1 MHKKLWFKIHWIL
14 GVVAGVF
21 LLLIGVSGAILSFQ
35 KEITRFINQDSFYI
49 TVPENKARL
58 STTELLNNFQ
68 TKFPEAK
75 ISGITFSS
83 DVESTSIIS
92 VESKDKNARGGKRYY
107 VNPYDGEI
115 LPDVKGN
122 EFFTFIRMFHRW
134 FALEGDLRAIG
145 KQVVAISTICLII
158 LSITG
163 LIIYWPRVKRSFFK
177 SFTFSFKHNGRAFLS
192 TMHSVVGMWVLIF
205 YLLASLTGLYW
216 SYDWYRAMLYNI
228 AGVEQ
233 PVRKMPQ
240 PNQQQ
245 AQMNQQN
252 MQKMQGEKS
261 QNNRP
266 EKATN
271 ENDEDEAQTQK
282 GQRPDRVN
290 NEQKIQGDR
299 GQNSDNQVREIPKP
313 NFENHEKAVLLFN
326 NFVQRAYSNA
336 SVTFPQKGTVYKFNY
351 LDVNA
356 THFRETNSLEV
367 DINTEK
373 MIKHDRFE
381 NLGLNE
387 QLLKSILP
395 LHSGEYF
402 GIIGQ
407 TLMFISCLLMILF
420 TVTGYMLYIN
430 RHKKKNSKTQKQK
443 I

>member
-1 MHKKLWFKIHWIL
+1 MHKKIWFKIHWIL

-35 KEITRFINQDSFYI
+35 KEITKFINQDSFYI

-83 DVESTSIIS
+83 DVESSSIIS

-192 TMHSVVGMWVLIF
+192 TMHSAVGMWVLIF

-216 SYDWYRAMLYNI
+216 SYDWYNTMLYKI
-228 AGVEQ
+228 AGVEK
-233 PVRKMPQ
+233 PVR
-240 PNQQQ
+240 NQQQ
-245 AQMNQQN
+245 PNQQN
-252 MQKMQGEKS
+252 MQKMQAEKS
-261 QNNRP
+261 QNN
-266 EKATN
+266 T
-271 ENDEDEAQTQK
+271 AQKEQKTQT
-282 GQRPDRVN
+282 DRV
-290 NEQKIQGDR
+290 
-299 GQNSDNQVREIPKP
+299 QNSENQVREMPKV
-313 NFENHEKAVLLFN
+313 NFEDYEKAVLLFN
-326 NFVQRAYSNA
+326 NFVQRAYTNA
-336 SVTFPQKGTVYKFNY
+336 SVTFPQKGTVYKFTY
-351 LDVNA
+351 LDENA
-356 THFRETNSLEV
+356 IHFREINSLEV
-367 DINTEK
+367 DISTQK
-373 MIKHDRFE
+373 MVKHDRFE

-387 QLLKSILP
+387 QLLKSIFP

-430 RHKKKNSKTQKQK
+430 RHKKKNSKTQKIK
-443 I
+443 S

>member
-35 KEITRFINQDSFYI
+35 KEITKFINQDSFYI

-83 DVESTSIIS
+83 DVESSSIIS

-192 TMHSVVGMWVLIF
+192 TMHSAVGMWVLIF

-240 PNQQQ
+240 PNQQN
-245 AQMNQQN
+245 A
-252 MQKMQGEKS
+252 QKMQAEKS
-261 QNNRP
+261 QNN
-266 EKATN
+266 T
-271 ENDEDEAQTQK
+271 AQKEQKTQI
-282 GQRPDRVN
+282 DRV
-290 NEQKIQGDR
+290 
-299 GQNSDNQVREIPKP
+299 QNSENQVKEMPKA
-313 NFENHEKAVLLFN
+313 NFEDYEKAVLLFN
-326 NFVQRAYSNA
+326 NFVQRAYTNA
-336 SVTFPQKGTVYKFNY
+336 SVTFPQKGTVYKFTY
-351 LDVNA
+351 LDENA
-356 THFRETNSLEV
+356 THFREINSLEV
-367 DINTEK
+367 DISTQK
-373 MIKHDRFE
+373 MVKHDRFE

-387 QLLKSILP
+387 QLLKSIFP

-407 TLMFISCLLMILF
+407 TLMFIACLLMILF
-420 TVTGYMLYIN
+420 TVTGYMLFIN
-430 RHKKKNSKTQKQK
+430 RHKKKNSKTQKIK
-443 I
+443 S

>member
-1 MHKKLWFKIHWIL
+1 MK
-14 GVVAGVF
+14 
-21 LLLIGVSGAILSFQ
+21 
-35 KEITRFINQDSFYI
+35 N
-49 TVPENKARL
+49 
-58 STTELLNNFQ
+58 LLNEL
-68 TKFPEAK
+68 KK
-75 ISGITFSS
+75 
-83 DVESTSIIS
+83 
-92 VESKDKNARGGKRYY
+92 
-107 VNPYDGEI
+107 
-115 LPDVKGN
+115 
-122 EFFTFIRMFHRW
+122 
-134 FALEGDLRAIG
+134 
-145 KQVVAISTICLII
+145 
-158 LSITG
+158 
-163 LIIYWPRVKRSFFK
+163 
-177 SFTFSFKHNGRAFLS
+177 
-192 TMHSVVGMWVLIF
+192 
-205 YLLASLTGLYW
+205 
-216 SYDWYRAMLYNI
+216 
-228 AGVEQ
+228 
-233 PVRKMPQ
+233 
-240 PNQQQ
+240 
-245 AQMNQQN
+245 NQQN
-252 MQKMQGEKS
+252 MQKMQAEKS

-271 ENDEDEAQTQK
+271 ENDEDEVQTQK

-290 NEQKIQGDR
+290 NEQKTQWDR

-351 LDVNA
+351 LDANA

>member
-1 MHKKLWFKIHWIL
+1 MHKKIWFKIHWIL

-35 KEITRFINQDSFYI
+35 KEITKFINQDSFYI

-68 TKFPEAK
+68 TKFPDAK
-75 ISGITFSS
+75 INGITFSS
-83 DVESTSIIS
+83 DVESSSIIS

-145 KQVVAISTICLII
+145 KQVVAISTISLII
-158 LSITG
+158 LSISG

-192 TMHSVVGMWVLIF
+192 TMHSAVGMWVLIF

-216 SYDWYRAMLYNI
+216 SYDWYNTMLYKI
-228 AGVEQ
+228 AGVEK
-233 PVRKMPQ
+233 PVRNMPQ
-240 PNQQQ
+240 Q
-245 AQMNQQN
+245 ANQQN
-252 MQKMQGEKS
+252 AQKMQAEKS
-261 QNNRP
+261 QNNI
-266 EKATN
+266 
-271 ENDEDEAQTQK
+271 AQK
-282 GQRPDRVN
+282 
-290 NEQKIQGDR
+290 EQKTQTDTVH
-299 GQNSDNQVREIPKP
+299 NSENQVREMPKA
-313 NFENHEKAVLLFN
+313 NFEDYEKAVLLFN

-351 LDVNA
+351 LDANA

-407 TLMFISCLLMILF
+407 TLMFIACLLMILF
-420 TVTGYMLYIN
+420 TVTGYMLFIN
-430 RHKKKNSKTQKQK
+430 RHKKKNSKTQKIK
-443 I
+443 S